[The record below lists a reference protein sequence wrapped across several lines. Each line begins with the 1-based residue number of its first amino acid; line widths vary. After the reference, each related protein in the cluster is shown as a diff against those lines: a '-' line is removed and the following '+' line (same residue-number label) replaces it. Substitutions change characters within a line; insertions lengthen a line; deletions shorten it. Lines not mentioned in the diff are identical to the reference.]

1 MCSNLLATRILILSR
16 VLVIPC
22 EDTVHYLQSKL
33 SLSQFYTNYSIMA
46 MSTIE
51 TGPKLNWTRD
61 NQMYERYR
69 VWKKK
74 VEFIFCS
81 ALADSTPKQL
91 VSYLK
96 YWMADQGI
104 PLIEKWESTGKLDY
118 SNAEETPATEGGRRR
133 ILLSGYKVQ
142 TYWDLLDEEFKPKG
156 NKLLSIIELWTRS
169 KQGDKPLNQWL
180 TQVYNLVNICK
191 YPEDSTDRIIR
202 DVLIVGCNSNH
213 ARDKIIQQGE
223 AVTLNQVIEILQAE
237 ESAYSTMKQIQDC
250 EEKPPA
256 SIYYQAYDSRS
267 KKSKNPSNEQN
278 SSSSSPTGSK
288 RKCFRCGEPFSRQ
301 HMKECRAQNV
311 TCNGCGIKGH
321 LKKCCKKSGNFPK
334 DSSNQQNNQ
343 SPSTG
348 SSRMNFASTL
358 PQTEA
363 EFFDEKGLLKHYNP
377 QVPQQHTGSMFILK
391 KVQDPNNAIL
401 LSEDGVEIQHNTST
415 SVSDPDPAPILSP
428 DFPFQEFPLREVVNQ
443 SQIDYYS
450 ISDTSDP
457 RENSNSSRK
466 AAKSTDLPLKS
477 CLANR
482 SHKELRE
489 IKGSAISTA
498 PTQSSRD
505 FNTISI
511 SDNCATRKSIPGITP
526 RIMTD
531 NPSITTTSPVETGVT
546 AIQAEIPEEIQVH
559 SSNYRSVIPTDTQAL
574 TALQNLISDDFQAK
588 NTHSTQRK
596 GEETPDTRP
605 DIQDKAF
612 QLIQKI
618 HNQLQQ
624 VQWDLQRL
632 HSLHKYEN

>member
-1 MCSNLLATRILILSR
+1 
-16 VLVIPC
+16 
-22 EDTVHYLQSKL
+22 
-33 SLSQFYTNYSIMA
+33 
-46 MSTIE
+46 MSTLE

-96 YWMADQGI
+96 YWMGDQWI

-133 ILLSGYKVQ
+133 ILSSGYKVQ

-213 ARDKIIQQGE
+213 ARDKIIRQGE
-223 AVTLNQVIEILQAE
+223 AVTLNLAIEILQTE
-237 ESAYSTMKQIQDC
+237 ESAHSTMQQIQGYD
-250 EEKPPA
+250 KKSTG
-256 SIYYQAYDSRS
+256 SIYYQSYEKS
-267 KKSKNPSNEQN
+267 KKSKAPSNEQN

-301 HMKECRAQNV
+301 HIKECRAQNV

-334 DSSNQQNNQ
+334 DSSNRQNNQ
-343 SPSTG
+343 SPSTS

-363 EFFDEKGLLKHYNP
+363 EFFDEKGLPKDYNP

-415 SVSDPDPAPILSP
+415 SVSDPDPAPILSR
-428 DFPFQEFPLREVVNQ
+428 DFPFQEFPLTEVVNQ
-443 SQIDYYS
+443 SQKDSYS
-450 ISDTSDP
+450 ISDMLVS
-457 RENSNSSRK
+457 RECSYSTKK
-466 AAKSTDLPLKS
+466 APASTDFSLKS
-477 CLANR
+477 VQNCSSDEEMAFSRDLTV
-482 SHKELRE
+482 
-489 IKGSAISTA
+489 STA

-505 FNTISI
+505 SNTISI
-511 SDNCATRKSIPGITP
+511 SDNSATRKSIPGITP

-531 NPSITTTSPVETGVT
+531 NPSITTTSPVETDVT
-546 AIQAEIPEEIQVH
+546 AIQAEIPEEIEVH
-559 SSNYRSVIPTDTQAL
+559 SSNYRTVIATDTQAL
-574 TALQNLISDDFQAK
+574 TALQNSISDDFQVK

-596 GEETPDTRP
+596 GEETPDTCP
-605 DIQDKAF
+605 DIQDEAF
-612 QLIQKI
+612 QLIQKSTI
-618 HNQLQQ
+618 NSSKSNGIFKGSIRYISIRTNSTNSRQVLQSIFNSTKKE
-624 VQWDLQRL
+624 LT
-632 HSLHKYEN
+632 Y

>member
-1 MCSNLLATRILILSR
+1 
-16 VLVIPC
+16 
-22 EDTVHYLQSKL
+22 
-33 SLSQFYTNYSIMA
+33 MA
-46 MSTIE
+46 MSTLE
-51 TGPKLNWTRD
+51 SGPKLDWTRD

-69 VWKKK
+69 IWRKK

-96 YWMADQGI
+96 YWMGDQGI

-118 SNAEETPATEGGRRR
+118 SNAKETPATEGGRRR
-133 ILLSGYKVQ
+133 TLSSGYKVQ

-213 ARDKIIQQGE
+213 ARDKIIRQGE
-223 AVTLNQVIEILQAE
+223 AITLNEVIEILQTE
-237 ESAYSTMKQIQDC
+237 ESAYSTMQQIQSH
-250 EEKPPA
+250 EKKSPA
-256 SIYYQAYDSRS
+256 SIYYQSYDSRS

-278 SSSSSPTGSK
+278 SSSSHTVTGSK
-288 RKCFRCGEPFSRQ
+288 KKCFRCGDNFSRQ
-301 HMKECRAQNV
+301 HMKECRAQDI

-334 DSSNQQNNQ
+334 DSNRQNNNP
-343 SPSTG
+343 SSTG
-348 SSRMNFASTL
+348 PGRMNIASTL

-363 EFFDEKGLLKHYNP
+363 DFFDEKGIPKQYIP
-377 QVPQQHTGSMFILK
+377 QNQHTGSMYVLK
-391 KVQDPNNAIL
+391 KFQGNPNNIL
-401 LSEDGVEIQHNTST
+401 FSDNGVEIQH
-415 SVSDPDPAPILSP
+415 SVSDPDPAPIPTP
-428 DFPFQEFPLREVVNQ
+428 DFPLQEFPLTEVVKQ
-443 SQIDYYS
+443 SQIDISS

-457 RENSNSSRK
+457 RETSNSSSK
-466 AAKSTDLPLKS
+466 ATKSTDLPLQSGLKS
-477 CLANR
+477 VLN
-482 SHKELRE
+482 SSTHEE
-489 IKGSAISTA
+489 ITEYRDLTVSDKH
-498 PTQSSRD
+498 TQSSRD
-505 FNTISI
+505 SNTISI
-511 SDNCATRKSIPGITP
+511 PDNSATRKSDTRITTG
-526 RIMTD
+526 IMTD
-531 NPSITTTSPVETGVT
+531 TPTTFSEETDVT
-546 AIQAEIPEEIQVH
+546 AIHAEMH

-574 TALQNLISDDFQAK
+574 TALQNLLSDDFQAK

-596 GEETPDTRP
+596 GEETPDTRS
-605 DIQDKAF
+605 IQRKGENETF

-618 HNQLQQ
+618 HNQLQE

-632 HSLHKYEN
+632 HSLHKYKN

>member
-1 MCSNLLATRILILSR
+1 
-16 VLVIPC
+16 
-22 EDTVHYLQSKL
+22 
-33 SLSQFYTNYSIMA
+33 
-46 MSTIE
+46 MSTLE

-96 YWMADQGI
+96 YWMGDQGI

-133 ILLSGYKVQ
+133 ILSSGYKVQ

-213 ARDKIIQQGE
+213 ARDKIIRQGE
-223 AVTLNQVIEILQAE
+223 AITLNQVIEILQAE
-237 ESAYSTMKQIQDC
+237 ESAYSTMQQIQGY
-250 EEKPPA
+250 EKKSPA
-256 SIYYQAYDSRS
+256 SIYYQSYDSRS

-278 SSSSSPTGSK
+278 SSSSPTGPTGSK
-288 RKCFRCGEPFSRQ
+288 KKCFRCGEPFSRQ

-334 DSSNQQNNQ
+334 DDSNRQKQSS
-343 SPSTG
+343 STDPN
-348 SSRMNFASTL
+348 RMNFASTL

-363 EFFDEKGLLKHYNP
+363 EFFDEKGLPKQYIP
-377 QVPQQHTGSMFILK
+377 QNQQQHTGSMYVLK
-391 KVQDPNNAIL
+391 KFQGKPNDDIL
-401 LSEDGVEIQHNTST
+401 FSDNGAEIQH
-415 SVSDPDPAPILSP
+415 SVSGPDPAPIPTP
-428 DFPFQEFPLREVVNQ
+428 DFPFQEFLLTEVVNQ
-443 SQIDYYS
+443 SQIDISS
-450 ISDTSDP
+450 ISDTSDL
-457 RENSNSSRK
+457 RETSNSSRK
-466 AAKSTDLPLKS
+466 ATKSTDLPLKS
-477 CLANR
+477 GLANR
-482 SHKELRE
+482 SHEEMTEYRDLTVSDKH
-489 IKGSAISTA
+489 
-498 PTQSSRD
+498 TQSSRD
-505 FNTISI
+505 SNTISI
-511 SDNCATRKSIPGITP
+511 SDNSATRESNPGINTGITTG
-526 RIMTD
+526 IMTD
-531 NPSITTTSPVETGVT
+531 TPSTPTTFPVEADVT
-546 AIQAEIPEEIQVH
+546 AIPAEISERLQMH

-574 TALQNLISDDFQAK
+574 TVLQNLISDDFQAK

-596 GEETPDTRP
+596 GEETPDTRS
-605 DIQDKAF
+605 DIQDEAF

-618 HNQLQQ
+618 HNQLQE

-632 HSLHKYEN
+632 HSLHKYKN